1 MIVVNAIIE
10 SNQENINKWK
20 ERIISLQKASR
31 AENGCIDYTWSAELD
46 NPDILRATEKWDSI
60 EDLALHFQTSH
71 VASFQ
76 EMVSESPPK
85 ITAYFYEAIEVDP
98 PSNDLLLLDK

>member
-10 SNQENINKWK
+10 TNQENINKWK
-20 ERIISLQKASR
+20 DRIIKLQELSR
-31 AENGCIDYTWSAELD
+31 VETGCIDYTWSVELGD
-46 NPDILRATEKWDSI
+46 PDILRATEKWNSI
-60 EDLALHFQTSH
+60 EDLALHFQTPH

-85 ITAYFYEAIEVDP
+85 ITAYFYEAEEVDP
-98 PSNDLLLLDK
+98 PSNDLSLLDN

>member
-31 AENGCIDYTWSAELD
+31 AENGCIDYTWSTELD

-98 PSNDLLLLDK
+98 PSNDLLLSDK